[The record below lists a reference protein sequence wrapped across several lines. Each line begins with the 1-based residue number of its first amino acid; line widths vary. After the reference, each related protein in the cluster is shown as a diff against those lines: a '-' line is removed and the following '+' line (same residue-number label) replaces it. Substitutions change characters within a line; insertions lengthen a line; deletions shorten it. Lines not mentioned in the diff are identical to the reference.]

1 MAHKRPGKHQNG
13 HEYTHGQSSGHYD
26 YSQDSSPE
34 YSNTNGFKVQMTT
47 DQYQKPISSQ
57 KEKQAMVNH
66 LLGKLLSHVELIL
79 NRQEALV
86 PIVYGEYLSSAAYQ
100 SSTVDLLRNCKQF
113 VAALWINSNESDL
126 LVNAVK
132 TKGTAYSIDC
142 LYKAADSLYV
152 HNQESAVAK
161 KVLLK
166 VIGELRQG
174 YVEPFTPGLS
184 NEIYSHDVRDRN
196 AQTFTSERQ
205 DEALQMITKVQ
216 NSMKKMTQQIEQI
229 PDDKNNFGPHP
240 QIHLDEKDLKVDI
253 NCSSNSK
260 RSSGFSPF

>member
-1 MAHKRPGKHQNG
+1 MDQKRQGKHLNG
-13 HEYTHGQSSGHYD
+13 HQYTDGQSSGHYD
-26 YSQDSSPE
+26 YSQDSPHVN
-34 YSNTNGFKVQMTT
+34 SNTYGSKFQMTN

-66 LLGKLLSHVELIL
+66 LLGKLLSHMELIL
-79 NRQEALV
+79 NRQGALV
-86 PIVYGEYLSSAAYQ
+86 PLVYDQYLSSGAHQ

-113 VAALWINSNESDL
+113 IIALWVNSNESDL
-126 LVNAVK
+126 LVNALK

-142 LYKAADSLYV
+142 LYKAADLLHV
-152 HNQESAVAK
+152 HNQESNTAK

-196 AQTFTSERQ
+196 AQTFASERQ
-205 DEALQMITKVQ
+205 DEGLQMITQVQ
-216 NSMKKMTQQIEQI
+216 NGMKKMTQQIEQI
-229 PDDKNNFGPHP
+229 PDDKNVFGLTP
-240 QIHLDEKDLKVDI
+240 QIHLDEKDHKVVG
-253 NCSSNSK
+253 CRAPNSK
-260 RSSGFSPF
+260 SSYSFDPR